1 MARGALRDKVVVGWM
16 QIFTLDVCWLL
27 KKVMEESSCRAMVS
41 VSVPAQADALT
52 RHFLV
57 PEFACSN

>member
-1 MARGALRDKVVVGWM
+1 MARGALRDKVVVRWM
-16 QIFTLDVCWLL
+16 QIFALDVCWLL
-27 KKVMEESSCRAMVS
+27 SRVMEEDSCRGMVS
-41 VSVPAQADALT
+41 MCIPAQAEALT